1 MDPFVP
7 PIQSASMDT
16 PQVKYSR
23 TMDSSN
29 VDPPIEEIEFIASS
43 EHRVGILAA
52 LAAER
57 RDRADLQSATGAHAS
72 TIGRVLGDFEE
83 RRWIERT
90 GSTYKLT
97 PLGAFVAERF
107 TDLRDAMETEMKLRD
122 VWEWLPREME
132 GFSVDL
138 FADAVISY
146 PASGYPYE
154 PVDRVVHLVEES
166 DSVRA
171 LGATVFKSVANEAFC
186 RAVEGG
192 TEIEVVYSPA
202 VLAATVAWDPDRFE
216 AVAARDHC
224 TVLVHDDLPDRTRCG
239 IDIFDDRVGICCH
252 DTETRAL
259 RAWVDT
265 DAHEARAWALSVF
278 EQYREEARPVDETTL
293 DTPIPEQFTVP

>member
-1 MDPFVP
+1 
-7 PIQSASMDT
+7 MDT

-23 TMDSSN
+23 IHGWNT

-43 EHRVGILAA
+43 KHRVGILAA

-57 RDRADLQSATGAHAS
+57 RDRAALQSETGAHAS

-83 RRWIERT
+83 RRWVERT
-90 GSTYKLT
+90 GPMYELT
-97 PLGAFVAERF
+97 PLGTFVAERF
-107 TDLRDAMETEMKLRD
+107 SDLRDSMETEMKLRD

-138 FADAVISY
+138 FADAVVSY
-146 PASGYPYE
+146 PAPGYPYE
-154 PVDRVVHLVEES
+154 PVDRVVQLVEES
-166 DSVRA
+166 DSVWA

-265 DAHEARAWALSVF
+265 AAPEARAWALSVF
-278 EQYREEARPVDETTL
+278 EQYREEARPVDQDVL
-293 DTPIPEQFTVP
+293 DTPIPRGFTVP